1 MSKLSFSLAP
11 KSKQPIGTAPPLKA
25 PPVFSAL
32 DDENVD
38 DAPTT
43 STAGRHVGRQ
53 THIPQSSLESRA
65 QRKRM
70 SEEKKVDQTVYEYDE
85 VWDRMQEAKLKAKAA
100 KEMESTERKVRRQAH
115 YSRKLSLKFASHCLA

>member
-11 KSKQPIGTAPPLKA
+11 KSKQPVGTAPSLKA
-25 PPVFSAL
+25 PTAFSVL
-32 DDENVD
+32 DDENND

-43 STAGRHVGRQ
+43 SKAGRHVGNQ
-53 THIPQSSLESRA
+53 PHIPQSSLESRV

-85 VWDRMQEAKLKAKAA
+85 VWDRMQEAKLKAKET
-100 KEMESTERKVRRQAH
+100 KETESKERKVRPNTTLH
-115 YSRKLSLKFASHCLA
+115 VNSL